1 MNPTRPGGVA
11 AWLSAPWL
19 PVAVLLFSSSMW
31 GLSWLPLKAFAEHG
45 LSGPLLAMLTYG
57 LLGVVG
63 LPWLWRERALWLRD
77 KRLLLALVV
86 LGGWGNAAFV
96 SALVLGDVVRVML
109 LFYLAPV
116 WSVLGG
122 RFFLGESVSPRRAGA
137 VVLALIGAFLVV
149 GGLSVFDAP
158 LHAADVLALTSGM
171 GFACNNIVSRAA
183 QAIPTATKTVGL
195 CIGCA
200 LMALL
205 MMAVTGPAA
214 PAAGV
219 PSAGVIAGLLAYS
232 LIGLALVIVT
242 WQWSVTRLEAGRSG
256 VLAIAELLVAMLTA
270 TLIGDETML
279 PREWLGAALVVAAA
293 VLEATDPTESACP
306 PNAITPKEIT

>member
-1 MNPTRPGGVA
+1 MNRTLATQPAV
-11 AWLSAPWL
+11 WLSAPWL

-31 GLSWLPLKAFAEHG
+31 GLSWLPLKAFAEQG
-45 LSGPLLAMLTYG
+45 LSGPWLALLTYG
-57 LLGVVG
+57 LVGLAG
-63 LPWLWRERALWLRD
+63 LPWLWRERALWLND
-77 KRLLLALVV
+77 KPLLLALVV

-96 SALVLGDVVRVML
+96 SAMVLGDVVRVML

-122 RFFLGESVSPRRAGA
+122 RIFLGEAVSPRRAGA
-137 VVLALIGAFLVV
+137 VALALIGAFLVV
-149 GGLSVFDAP
+149 GGFSVFDAP
-158 LHAADVLALTSGM
+158 LSAADVLALTAGM
-171 GFACNNIVSRAA
+171 GFAGNNIVSRAA
-183 QAIPTATKTVGL
+183 QGMPTATKTVGL

-205 MMAVTGPAA
+205 MILVVPGA
-214 PAAGV
+214 PVVAM

-232 LIGLALVIVT
+232 LLGLALVIVT

-256 VLAIAELLVAMLTA
+256 VIAIAELLVAMLTA
-270 TLIGDETML
+270 TLIGDEVMV
-279 PREWLGAALVVAAA
+279 PREWLGAALIVAAA
-293 VLEATDPTESACP
+293 VLEATDSTESVCL

>member
-1 MNPTRPGGVA
+1 MNRTSATQRA

-45 LSGPLLAMLTYG
+45 LSGPLLAMLSYG
-57 LLGVVG
+57 LIGLIG
-63 LPWLWRERALWLRD
+63 LPWLWRERALWLND

-122 RFFLGESVSPRRAGA
+122 RIFLGESVSLRRAGA
-137 VVLALIGAFLVV
+137 VALALIGAFVVV
-149 GGLSVFDAP
+149 GGFSVFDAP
-158 LHAADVLALTSGM
+158 LSAADVLALTSGM
-171 GFACNNIVSRAA
+171 GFAGNNIVSRAA
-183 QAIPTATKTVGL
+183 QSMPTATKTVAL
-195 CIGCA
+195 CLGCA
-200 LMALL
+200 LAALL
-205 MMAVTGPAA
+205 MMAAGTGA
-214 PAAGV
+214 PAPDM
-219 PSAGVIAGLLAYS
+219 PSAGVIAALLAYS
-232 LIGLALVIVT
+232 LLGLALVIVT

-270 TLIGDETML
+270 TLIGDEVML
-279 PREWLGAALVVAAA
+279 PREWLGAALIVAAA
-293 VLEATDPTESACP
+293 VLEATDTTESVCL
-306 PNAITPKEIT
+306 PNVITPKEIT

>member
-1 MNPTRPGGVA
+1 
-11 AWLSAPWL
+11 
-19 PVAVLLFSSSMW
+19 
-31 GLSWLPLKAFAEHG
+31 
-45 LSGPLLAMLTYG
+45 MLTYG
-57 LLGVVG
+57 LVGLVG

-86 LGGWGNAAFV
+86 FGGWGNAAFV

-122 RFFLGESVSPRRAGA
+122 RLFLGESVSARRAGA
-137 VVLALIGAFLVV
+137 VALALIGAFLVV
-149 GGLSVFDAP
+149 GGFSVFEAP
-158 LHAADVLALTSGM
+158 LSAADVLALTSGM
-171 GFACNNIVSRAA
+171 GFAGNNIVSRAA
-183 QAIPTATKTVGL
+183 QAMPTATKTVAL
-195 CIGCA
+195 CLGCA
-200 LMALL
+200 LVALL
-205 MMAVTGPAA
+205 MMAAGTGA
-214 PAAGV
+214 PALAM

-232 LIGLALVIVT
+232 LLGLVLVIVT

-270 TLIGDETML
+270 TLIGDEVML
-279 PREWLGAALVVAAA
+279 PREWLGAALIVAAA
-293 VLEATDPTESACP
+293 VLEATDTTESVCL

>member
-1 MNPTRPGGVA
+1 MNPPRVGGTAGVMA
-11 AWLSAPWL
+11 APWL

-45 LSGPLLAMLTYG
+45 LSGPLLAMLSYG
-57 LLGVVG
+57 LVGLVG
-63 LPWLWRERALWLRD
+63 LPWLWRERTLWLRD
-77 KRLLLALVV
+77 KRLLLALVL

-122 RFFLGESVSPRRAGA
+122 RIFLGESVSPRRAGA
-137 VVLALIGAFLVV
+137 VALALIGAFLVV

-158 LHAADVLALTSGM
+158 LHAADLLALTSGM
-171 GFACNNIVSRAA
+171 GFAGNNIVSRAA
-183 QAIPTATKTVGL
+183 QNIPTATKTVAL
-195 CIGCA
+195 CLGCA
-200 LMALL
+200 AVACLMIVAGPGAALVA
-205 MMAVTGPAA
+205 MP
-214 PAAGV
+214 PAGV
-219 PSAGVIAGLLAYS
+219 VAGLLAYS
-232 LIGLALVIVT
+232 LLGLALVIVT

-270 TLIGDETML
+270 TLIGDEVMV
-279 PREWLGAALVVAAA
+279 PREWLGAALIVAAA
-293 VLEATDPTESACP
+293 VLEATDTGESVCL
-306 PNAITPKEIT
+306 PNPITPKEIT

>member
-1 MNPTRPGGVA
+1 MNRTPATQPAV
-11 AWLSAPWL
+11 WLSAPWL

-31 GLSWLPLKAFAEHG
+31 GLSWLPLKAFAEQG
-45 LSGPLLAMLTYG
+45 LSGPWLALLTYG
-57 LLGVVG
+57 LVGLAG
-63 LPWLWRERALWLRD
+63 LPWLWRERALWLHD
-77 KRLLLALVV
+77 KPLLLALVV

-122 RFFLGESVSPRRAGA
+122 RIFLGEAVSPRRAGA
-137 VVLALIGAFLVV
+137 VALALIGAFLVV
-149 GGLSVFDAP
+149 GGFSVFDAP
-158 LHAADVLALTSGM
+158 LSAADVLALTAGM
-171 GFACNNIVSRAA
+171 GFAGNNIVSRAA
-183 QAIPTATKTVGL
+183 QGMPTATKTVGL

-205 MMAVTGPAA
+205 MILVVPGAPVAA
-214 PAAGV
+214 M
-219 PSAGVIAGLLAYS
+219 PSAGVIVGLLAYS
-232 LIGLALVIVT
+232 LLGLALVIVT

-256 VLAIAELLVAMLTA
+256 VIAIAELLVAMLTA
-270 TLIGDETML
+270 TLIGDEVMV
-279 PREWLGAALVVAAA
+279 PREWLGAALIVAAA
-293 VLEATDPTESACP
+293 VLEATDTTESVCP

>member
-1 MNPTRPGGVA
+1 MNRTLATQPA

-19 PVAVLLFSSSMW
+19 PVTVLLFSSSMW

-45 LSGPLLAMLTYG
+45 LSGPLLAMLSYG
-57 LLGVVG
+57 LIGLIG
-63 LPWLWRERALWLRD
+63 LPWLWRERALWLCD
-77 KRLLLALVV
+77 KRLLLVLVV

-122 RFFLGESVSPRRAGA
+122 RLFLGEAVSLRRAGA
-137 VVLALIGAFLVV
+137 VALALIGAFLVV
-149 GGLSVFDAP
+149 GGFSVFDAP
-158 LHAADVLALTSGM
+158 LSAADLLALTAGM
-171 GFACNNIVSRAA
+171 GFAGNNIVSRAA
-183 QAIPTATKTVGL
+183 QRMPTATKTVAL
-195 CIGCA
+195 CLGCA
-200 LMALL
+200 LAALL
-205 MMAVTGPAA
+205 MMAAGTGA
-214 PAAGV
+214 PAPAM

-232 LIGLALVIVT
+232 LLGLALVIVT

-270 TLIGDETML
+270 TLIGNEVML
-279 PREWLGAALVVAAA
+279 PREWLGAALIVAAA
-293 VLEATDPTESACP
+293 VLEATDTAESVCP

>member
-1 MNPTRPGGVA
+1 MGDRDD
-11 AWLSAPWL
+11 
-19 PVAVLLFSSSMW
+19 
-31 GLSWLPLKAFAEHG
+31 GLIG
-45 LSGPLLAMLTYG
+45 L
-57 LLGVVG
+57 VG

-77 KRLLLALVV
+77 RRLLLALVV

-122 RFFLGESVSPRRAGA
+122 RIFLGESVSRRRAGA
-137 VVLALIGAFLVV
+137 VALALIGAFLVV
-149 GGLSVFDAP
+149 GGFSVFDAP
-158 LHAADVLALTSGM
+158 LSAADVLALTSGM
-171 GFACNNIVSRAA
+171 GFAGNNIVSRAA
-183 QAIPTATKTVGL
+183 QGMPTATKTVAL
-195 CIGCA
+195 CLGCA
-200 LMALL
+200 LAALL
-205 MMAVTGPAA
+205 MMAAGPGVSVPA
-214 PAAGV
+214 P

-232 LIGLALVIVT
+232 LLGLALVIVT

-279 PREWLGAALVVAAA
+279 PREWLGAALIVAAA
-293 VLEATDPTESACP
+293 VLEATDATQSDCL
-306 PNAITPKEIT
+306 PNVITPKEIT

>member
-1 MNPTRPGGVA
+1 MNPTRPGGMA

-137 VVLALIGAFLVV
+137 VALALIGAFLVV
-149 GGLSVFDAP
+149 GGFSVFEAP
-158 LHAADVLALTSGM
+158 LSAADLFALTSGM
-171 GFACNNIVSRAA
+171 GFAGNNIVSRAA
-183 QAIPTATKTVGL
+183 QRMPTATKTVGL

-214 PAAGV
+214 PAV
-219 PSAGVIAGLLAYS
+219 SMPSAGVIAGLLAYS

-242 WQWSVTRLEAGRSG
+242 WQWSVTHLEAGRSG

-279 PREWLGAALVVAAA
+279 PREWLGAALIVAAA
-293 VLEATDPTESACP
+293 VLEATDSAESACP

>member
-1 MNPTRPGGVA
+1 MNRTSATQPA

-31 GLSWLPLKAFAEHG
+31 GLSWLPLKAFAEQG
-45 LSGPLLAMLTYG
+45 LSGPWLALLTYG
-57 LLGVVG
+57 PVGLAG
-63 LPWLWRERALWLRD
+63 LPWLWRERALWLND
-77 KRLLLALVV
+77 KPLLLALVV

-96 SALVLGDVVRVML
+96 SAMVLGDVVRVML

-122 RFFLGESVSPRRAGA
+122 RIFLGEAVSPRRAGA
-137 VVLALIGAFLVV
+137 VALALIGAFLVV
-149 GGLSVFDAP
+149 GGFSVFDAP
-158 LHAADVLALTSGM
+158 LSAADVLALTAGM
-171 GFACNNIVSRAA
+171 GFAGNNIVSRAA
-183 QAIPTATKTVGL
+183 QGMPTATKTVGL

-205 MMAVTGPAA
+205 MILVVPGA
-214 PAAGV
+214 PVVAM
-219 PSAGVIAGLLAYS
+219 PSAGVITGLLAYS
-232 LIGLALVIVT
+232 LLGLALVIVT

-256 VLAIAELLVAMLTA
+256 VIAIAELLVAMLTA
-270 TLIGDETML
+270 TLIGDEVMV
-279 PREWLGAALVVAAA
+279 PREWLGAALIVAAA
-293 VLEATDPTESACP
+293 VLEATDSTESVCL

>member
-1 MNPTRPGGVA
+1 MNPTRPGGTA
-11 AWLSAPWL
+11 AWLSAAWL
-19 PVAVLLFSSSMW
+19 PVAVLLFSSSVW

-45 LSGPLLAMLTYG
+45 LSGPLLALLTYG
-57 LLGVVG
+57 LVGLVG

-86 LGGWGNAAFV
+86 LGGWGNASFV

-122 RFFLGESVSPRRAGA
+122 RLFLGESVSLRRAGA
-137 VVLALIGAFLVV
+137 VTLALIGAFLVV
-149 GGLSVFDAP
+149 GGFSVFDAP
-158 LHAADVLALTSGM
+158 LSAADVLALTSGM
-171 GFACNNIVSRAA
+171 GFAGNNIASRAA
-183 QAIPTATKTVGL
+183 QTMPTATKTVSL
-195 CIGCA
+195 CLGCA
-200 LMALL
+200 LAALL
-205 MMAVTGPAA
+205 MMAAGTGVSVPAL
-214 PAAGV
+214 

-232 LIGLALVIVT
+232 LLGLALVIVT

-270 TLIGDETML
+270 TLIGDETLL
-279 PREWLGAALVVAAA
+279 PREWLGAALIVAAA
-293 VLEATDPTESACP
+293 VLEATDTTESVRP
-306 PNAITPKEIT
+306 PNAIAPKEIT

>member
-1 MNPTRPGGVA
+1 MNRTSATQPAV
-11 AWLSAPWL
+11 WLSAPWL

-45 LSGPLLAMLTYG
+45 LSGPWLALLTYG
-57 LLGVVG
+57 LVGLAG
-63 LPWLWRERALWLRD
+63 LPWLWRERALWLKD
-77 KRLLLALVV
+77 KPLLLALVV

-96 SALVLGDVVRVML
+96 SAMVLGDVVRVML

-122 RFFLGESVSPRRAGA
+122 RIFLGESVSPRRAGA
-137 VVLALIGAFLVV
+137 VALALIGAFLVV
-149 GGLSVFDAP
+149 GGFSVLDAP
-158 LHAADVLALTSGM
+158 LSAADVLALTAGM
-171 GFACNNIVSRAA
+171 GFAGNNIVSRAA
-183 QAIPTATKTVGL
+183 QAMPTATKTVGL

-205 MMAVTGPAA
+205 MILVVPGA
-214 PAAGV
+214 PMVAM

-232 LIGLALVIVT
+232 LLGLALVIVT

-256 VLAIAELLVAMLTA
+256 VIAIAELLVAMLTA
-270 TLIGDETML
+270 TLIGDEVML
-279 PREWLGAALVVAAA
+279 PREWLGAALIVAAA
-293 VLEATDPTESACP
+293 VLEATDSTESVCP
-306 PNAITPKEIT
+306 PNAITPKEVT

>member
-1 MNPTRPGGVA
+1 V
-11 AWLSAPWL
+11 WLSAPWL

-31 GLSWLPLKAFAEHG
+31 GLSWLPLKAFAEQG
-45 LSGPLLAMLTYG
+45 LSGPWLALLTYG
-57 LLGVVG
+57 LVGLAG
-63 LPWLWRERALWLRD
+63 LPWLWRERALWLND
-77 KRLLLALVV
+77 KPLLLALVV

-122 RFFLGESVSPRRAGA
+122 RIFLGEAVSPRRAGA
-137 VVLALIGAFLVV
+137 VALALIGAFLVV
-149 GGLSVFDAP
+149 GGFSVFDAP
-158 LHAADVLALTSGM
+158 LSAADVLALTAGM

-183 QAIPTATKTVGL
+183 QGMPTATKTVGL

-205 MMAVTGPAA
+205 MILVVPGAPVAA
-214 PAAGV
+214 M
-219 PSAGVIAGLLAYS
+219 PSAGVIVGLLAYS
-232 LIGLALVIVT
+232 LLGLALVIVT

-270 TLIGDETML
+270 TLIGDEVML
-279 PREWLGAALVVAAA
+279 PREWLGAALIVAAA
-293 VLEATDPTESACP
+293 VLEATDTTESVCP
-306 PNAITPKEIT
+306 PNVITPKEIT

>member
-1 MNPTRPGGVA
+1 MNRTSATQPAV
-11 AWLSAPWL
+11 WLSAPWL

-31 GLSWLPLKAFAEHG
+31 GLSWLPLKAFAEQG
-45 LSGPLLAMLTYG
+45 LSGPWLALLTYG
-57 LLGVVG
+57 LVGLAG
-63 LPWLWRERALWLRD
+63 LPWLWRERALWLND
-77 KRLLLALVV
+77 KPLLLALVV

-122 RFFLGESVSPRRAGA
+122 RIFLGEAVSPRRAGA
-137 VVLALIGAFLVV
+137 VALALIGAFLVV
-149 GGLSVFDAP
+149 GGFSVFDAP
-158 LHAADVLALTSGM
+158 LSAADVLALTAGM

-183 QAIPTATKTVGL
+183 QGMPTATKTVGL

-205 MMAVTGPAA
+205 MILVVPGAPVAVM
-214 PAAGV
+214 
-219 PSAGVIAGLLAYS
+219 PSAGVIVGLLAYS
-232 LIGLALVIVT
+232 LLGLALVIVT

-270 TLIGDETML
+270 TLIGDEVMV
-279 PREWLGAALVVAAA
+279 PREWLGAALIVAAA
-293 VLEATDPTESACP
+293 VLEATDTTESVCP

>member
-1 MNPTRPGGVA
+1 MNRTSATQPAV
-11 AWLSAPWL
+11 WLSAPWL

-31 GLSWLPLKAFAEHG
+31 GLSWLPLKAFAEQG
-45 LSGPLLAMLTYG
+45 LSGPWLALLTYG
-57 LLGVVG
+57 LVGLAG
-63 LPWLWRERALWLRD
+63 LPWLWRERALWLND
-77 KRLLLALVV
+77 KPLLLALVV

-122 RFFLGESVSPRRAGA
+122 RIFLGEAVSPRRAGA
-137 VVLALIGAFLVV
+137 VALALIGAFLVV
-149 GGLSVFDAP
+149 GGFSVFDAP
-158 LHAADVLALTSGM
+158 LSAADVLALTAGM

-183 QAIPTATKTVGL
+183 QGMPTATKTVGL

-205 MMAVTGPAA
+205 MILVVPGAPVAA
-214 PAAGV
+214 M
-219 PSAGVIAGLLAYS
+219 PSAGVIVGLLAYS
-232 LIGLALVIVT
+232 LLGLALVIVT

-270 TLIGDETML
+270 TLIGDEVML
-279 PREWLGAALVVAAA
+279 PREWLGAALIVAAA
-293 VLEATDPTESACP
+293 VLEATDTTESVCP
-306 PNAITPKEIT
+306 PNVITPKEIT